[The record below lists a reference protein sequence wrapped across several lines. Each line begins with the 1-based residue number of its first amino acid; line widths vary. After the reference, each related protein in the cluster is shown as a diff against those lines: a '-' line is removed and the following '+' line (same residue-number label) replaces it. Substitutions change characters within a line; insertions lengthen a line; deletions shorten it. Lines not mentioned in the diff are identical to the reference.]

1 MHIVVNPT
9 HHQSSAPGAIG
20 SVQRVSS
27 APPGRR
33 SRTGARKVIGDEL
46 RYPVTGI
53 RMKSIDEHIQKDQS
67 EIEAAKAAGDL
78 GKVRHLEEELQG
90 LKEFKE
96 HHPEDSHDPTP
107 LEVFCDL
114 NPSAPECRVYDD

>member
-1 MHIVVNPT
+1 MRHPIIRREARTYSFAGIV
-9 HHQSSAPGAIG
+9 AP
-20 SVQRVSS
+20 
-27 APPGRR
+27 
-33 SRTGARKVIGDEL
+33 
-46 RYPVTGI
+46 
-53 RMKSIDEHIQKDQS
+53 
-67 EIEAAKAAGDL
+67 IEAAKAAGDL

>member
-1 MHIVVNPT
+1 M
-9 HHQSSAPGAIG
+9 
-20 SVQRVSS
+20 
-27 APPGRR
+27 
-33 SRTGARKVIGDEL
+33 IGDEL

-96 HHPEDSHDPTP
+96 HHPEDKQLRQIFGGS
-107 LEVFCDL
+107 
-114 NPSAPECRVYDD
+114 S